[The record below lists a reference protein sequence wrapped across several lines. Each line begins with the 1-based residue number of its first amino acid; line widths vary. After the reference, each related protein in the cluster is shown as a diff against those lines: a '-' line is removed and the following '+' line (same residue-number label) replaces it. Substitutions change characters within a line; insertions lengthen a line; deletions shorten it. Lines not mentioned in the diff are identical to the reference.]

1 MNGTAFAIARRELR
15 GGLRGFR
22 TFIAC
27 LALGV
32 AAIATIGT
40 ITASVTAGLADDA
53 RTILGG
59 DVAVRTVQRE
69 VTADERAWLA
79 AHGTPSEVAS
89 MRAMAIRPDGKALDG
104 KDRALIELKSVDAAY
119 PIYGKVELAPAM
131 SLADALAFRD
141 GHWGAAIEQALVD
154 KLSIKPGDQVRV
166 GDASLVVRAVIVREP
181 DRAGNVRAIT
191 LGPRV
196 MVSTGGLKATDL
208 VRPGAQIRYEIRMKL
223 PPGVDARRFRAA
235 LNGAFPDAG
244 WQVRDSG
251 NAAPGVNRFIDRT
264 AQFLTLV
271 GLTALLIGGVGVGNA
286 VSTYLSEKTATIATL
301 KCVGATARTI
311 FFAYLAQIGVMAAG
325 GTAIGLVVGAAL
337 PPLLAGALADV
348 LPLPLKLALYPGPL
362 LVAAAF
368 GLLTALTFSLWP
380 VARACLV
387 PAGSLFR
394 DLIAPAHGRPG
405 ARVAIATALS
415 VVVLAAL
422 AIVTAYDRWIAI
434 WFVAGASFALILFR
448 LAGIGVMRAAAAAGG
463 VRSTRLRMALANLH
477 RPGATTASIVLSLGL
492 GLTVLVAVALV
503 EGNLTR
509 QIADTMPARAPAFYF
524 IDIQPDQLAG
534 FESAVRSVPGAHEI
548 RQVPM
553 LRGRILKVNGTPAS
567 QVRATEDGAWV
578 LRTDRGLTWSA
589 AMPPGTDLVD
599 GTWWPAN
606 YSGPPL
612 VSFAAGAARGLGL
625 RLGDSVTVDVLG
637 RPLTARIASL
647 REVQWDTLALNF
659 VMVFSPGM
667 IEHAPQTHIA
677 TVYADPSAE
686 NAVEKAVTDKF
697 PNVTAIRVREVLND
711 LGGLM
716 ERIAGAVRLTAG
728 ITVLAGALVLGGAIA
743 AGHRRRVY
751 EAVILKVLGA
761 RRREVLATFLM
772 EYGLLAAATMAIAAL
787 VGSVAAWA
795 VLTRVMRADWIFLPG
810 AVAWTGAVAAALTL
824 GLGFAGIWRALG
836 HKAAPLLRNE

>member
-1 MNGTAFAIARRELR
+1 MNGIALAIARRELR

-40 ITASVTAGLADDA
+40 LTSSVTAGLAEDSRA
-53 RTILGG
+53 ILGG

-69 VTADERAWLA
+69 VTADERAWLS
-79 AHGTPSEVAS
+79 AHGRPSEVAS
-89 MRAMAIRPDGKALDG
+89 MRAMAIRPDGNG
-104 KDRALIELKSVDAAY
+104 RALIELKSVDGAY
-119 PIYGKVELAPAM
+119 PLYGAIELAPPM
-131 SLADALAFRD
+131 RLAEALSFRD
-141 GHWGAAIEQALVD
+141 GGWGAAIEPALAD
-154 KLSIKPGDQVRV
+154 KLSVKPGDMLRV
-166 GDASLVVRAVIVREP
+166 GDATLAVRAVIAREP

-196 MVSTGGLKATDL
+196 MVAAGGLKATGL
-208 VRPGAQIRYEIRMKL
+208 VRPGAQIRYEVRMKL
-223 PPGVDARRFRAA
+223 PPGGAARRFRSA
-235 LNGAFPDAG
+235 LNAAFPDAG

-251 NAAPGVNRFIDRT
+251 NAAPGVDRFIDRT

-286 VSTYLSEKTATIATL
+286 VRTYLAEKTATIATL

-311 FFAYLAQIGVMAAG
+311 FFAYLAQIGVMAAA
-325 GTAIGLVVGAAL
+325 GTVIGLIVGAVM
-337 PPLLAGALADV
+337 PTLLASALADL
-348 LPLPLKLALYPGPL
+348 LPLPLKPAFYPGPL
-362 LVAAAF
+362 LVAGAF
-368 GLLTALTFSLWP
+368 GVLTALTFSLWP

-405 ARVAIATALS
+405 PRVALATALS

-422 AIVTAYDRWIAI
+422 AILTAYDRWIAI
-434 WFVAGASFALILFR
+434 WFVLGASGALILFR
-448 LAGIGVMRAAAAAGG
+448 LAGLGVMSAAAAAGV

-503 EGNLTR
+503 EGNLNR
-509 QIADTMPARAPAFYF
+509 QIADTMPVRAPAFYF

-534 FESAVRSVPGAHEI
+534 FEQTVKAIPGVHEI

-553 LRGRILKVNGTPAS
+553 LRGRIMQVKDIPAS
-567 QVRATEDGAWV
+567 QVHAGEDGAWV
-578 LRTDRGLTWSA
+578 LRTDRGLTWTR
-589 AMPPGTDLVD
+589 AMPPGTRLVD
-599 GTWWPAN
+599 GAWWPAD

-625 RLGDSVTVDVLG
+625 KIGDSITVDVLG
-637 RPLTARIASL
+637 RPLTARIVSL

-659 VMVFSPGM
+659 VMVFSPGV

-686 NAVEKAVTDKF
+686 NAVEKAVTDRY
-697 PNVTAIRVREVLND
+697 PNVTAIRVRAVLSE

-772 EYGLLAAATMAIAAL
+772 EYGLLAAATTAIAAV
-787 VGSVAAWA
+787 VGSAAAWA
-795 VLTRVMRADWIFLPG
+795 VLTRVMHADWTFLPG
-810 AVAWTGAVAAALTL
+810 AIVWTAAVAAALTL
-824 GLGFAGIWRALG
+824 GLGFAGTWRALG